1 MSLSRSLQLDGR
13 IKLRHLSCFIE
24 VARQRSAVKAASA
37 IGLSQPAVSK
47 TIHEL
52 EDFLGTVLFEP
63 KRRSMV
69 LTPIGEMFLRYATS
83 SLVAL
88 KQGIRTVAQDAGG
101 EHATFTVG
109 ALPTASARI
118 LPAALANLSR
128 HLPNIR
134 LRVVTGS
141 NDVLLSQL
149 RLGDIDLVVG
159 RMASPEAMHGLAFEY
174 LYSERIAL
182 AVRPAHPLLAHGQ
195 QDIADVGRYQ
205 LLVPPPGSVIHPIV
219 ERYFIARSIHPSQ
232 GEIETVSDAFARN
245 YLLRT
250 DAIWVISEGVVAEDV
265 ASGALALLPVDT
277 IDTNGPV
284 GLTTRT
290 DTDLSFP
297 AQPVMAAVRDVVA
310 ERARAASAHSVDA
323 SRVRQNKRDNSPKPA
338 RNRGGP

>member
-1 MSLSRSLQLDGR
+1 
-13 IKLRHLSCFIE
+13 
-24 VARQRSAVKAASA
+24 
-37 IGLSQPAVSK
+37 
-47 TIHEL
+47 
-52 EDFLGTVLFEP
+52 
-63 KRRSMV
+63 
-69 LTPIGEMFLRYATS
+69 
-83 SLVAL
+83 
-88 KQGIRTVAQDAGG
+88 
-101 EHATFTVG
+101 
-109 ALPTASARI
+109 LPTASARI

-182 AVRPAHPLLAHGQ
+182 AVRPAHPLLLAHGQ

-277 IDTNGPV
+277 NDTNGPV